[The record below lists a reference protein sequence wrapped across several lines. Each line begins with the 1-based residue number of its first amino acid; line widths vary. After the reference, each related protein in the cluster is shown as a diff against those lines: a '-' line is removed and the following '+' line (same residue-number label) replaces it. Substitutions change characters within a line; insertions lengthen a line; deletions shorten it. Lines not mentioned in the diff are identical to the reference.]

1 MKTSLTRPVAAALTM
16 AVAGL
21 FLLFSYEFSRS
32 ASVSLFLDA
41 YGAEQ
46 LPVVL
51 ALGPVGTFVLIYL
64 YGTALSRFGGRRT
77 YALTTLLSG
86 GAFVVGHEWLA
97 TGSALAT
104 GAIYVFREAYIVLLI
119 EQLWAFIDSL
129 LKQRQARSLNGLVCG
144 IAGLGGVV
152 GGMAVRSLATTV
164 GTGNLLLV
172 AAATLIPAAAC
183 GLIAYQ
189 IGGEPQRE
197 EGSESKSALG
207 IELFRRHSALPRLA
221 IIIVCTQVI
230 AAVLELRFAGLLA
243 AEYPETDLRTAYLGG
258 FWSGVNIA
266 AMTMQFVCVP
276 LILRY
281 ASLRAVHLAI
291 PVFHIATAVVL
302 FVYPS
307 LTTATIAFFAFKSVD
322 YSIFR
327 AAKEILYI
335 PLPFDA
341 RYRAKEVIDALG
353 YRVAKGSIAGALAV
367 AGGLMGRLPGGLFP
381 VLAMAAGLSWWGSA
395 RGLVSPQELE
405 EG

>member
-197 EGSESKSALG
+197 EGSESAGSQ
-207 IELFRRHSALPRLA
+207 IE
-221 IIIVCTQVI
+221 
-230 AAVLELRFAGLLA
+230 
-243 AEYPETDLRTAYLGG
+243 
-258 FWSGVNIA
+258 
-266 AMTMQFVCVP
+266 
-276 LILRY
+276 
-281 ASLRAVHLAI
+281 
-291 PVFHIATAVVL
+291 
-302 FVYPS
+302 
-307 LTTATIAFFAFKSVD
+307 
-322 YSIFR
+322 
-327 AAKEILYI
+327 
-335 PLPFDA
+335 
-341 RYRAKEVIDALG
+341 
-353 YRVAKGSIAGALAV
+353 
-367 AGGLMGRLPGGLFP
+367 
-381 VLAMAAGLSWWGSA
+381 
-395 RGLVSPQELE
+395 
-405 EG
+405 